1 MSRFGKLE
9 LGNQGRSL
17 EREAR
22 AEPSAPQ
29 WLVAAEEAFARGE
42 FEPALRQFA
51 RVLEYDVDQPAAWSG
66 QVRALIELGELSEAR
81 IWADKALERF
91 PSAPELLAAKAV
103 ALGRLG
109 ELDTALVFSDASIG
123 ERGDVPYLWLARGD
137 VLLARGER
145 RADYCFDRGV
155 RDGARERIG
164 GVARRTHPLSLRAVR
179 GGAVAGP
186 AGGGVDPAKAAVWLL
201 CGDCQQALGFAAEAG
216 VSFRQALDLQPDCR
230 AAADRLAGIR
240 SGGLAGAL
248 TGWWRRRFG
257 S

>member
-9 LGNQGRSL
+9 LENQGQSL
-17 EREAR
+17 GREAR
-22 AEPSAPQ
+22 EEPSAPQ
-29 WLVAAEEAFARGE
+29 WLVAAEEAFGRGE
-42 FEPALRQFA
+42 FEPALRQFS
-51 RVLEYDVDQPAAWSG
+51 RVLEYDVDQVAAWAG
-66 QVRALIELGELSEAR
+66 QVRALIELGEFGEAR
-81 IWADKALERF
+81 VWADKALERF

-145 RADYCFDRGV
+145 RADYCFDRACAMAPESGLV
-155 RDGARERIG
+155 AWLAGRIRYHYG
-164 GVARRTHPLSLRAVR
+164 QFAAALSLARRAAAL
-179 GGAVAGP
+179 
-186 AGGGVDPAKAAVWLL
+186 DPAKSAVWLL
-201 CGDCQQALGFAAEAG
+201 CGDCQVALGFAAEAG
-216 VSFRQALDLQPDCR
+216 VSFRQALDLQPDSR
-230 AAADRLAGIR
+230 VAADRLAGIR
-240 SGGLAGAL
+240 SKGVAGTL